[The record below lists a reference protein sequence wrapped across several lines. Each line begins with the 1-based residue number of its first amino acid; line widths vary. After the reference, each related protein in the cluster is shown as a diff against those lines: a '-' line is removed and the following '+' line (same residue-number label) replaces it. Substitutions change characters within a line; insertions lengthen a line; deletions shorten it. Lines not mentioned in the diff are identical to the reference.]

1 MALRYKIKELSTVTD
16 EHIERVINESVGE
29 GWTFDG
35 IQFAM
40 RDASKRPSMAF
51 VVFFREV
58 NDEEESE

>member
-1 MALRYKIKELSTVTD
+1 MAVCFKIKEISTVTD
-16 EHIERVINESVGE
+16 EHIEQVVNEFVAE

-40 RDASKRPSMAF
+40 RDSSKRPSMAF

-58 NDEEESE
+58 KDEEGTG